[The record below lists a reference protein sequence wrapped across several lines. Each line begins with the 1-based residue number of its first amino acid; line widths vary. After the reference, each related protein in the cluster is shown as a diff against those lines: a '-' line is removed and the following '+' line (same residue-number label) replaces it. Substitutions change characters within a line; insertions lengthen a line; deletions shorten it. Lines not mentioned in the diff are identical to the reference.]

1 MKVATRIGIISLAM
15 FPVSGC
21 YTGDTHIEIQ
31 GAAMLANPRGQTMG
45 YLTVDAVDA
54 KRIAWG
60 PNQIRLRTCTEGQNI
75 SPCFEY
81 KVSSVVSPMAPFAQS
96 NRFYFGYDPNG
107 EINITTGRQE
117 TDFDVRKIK
126 CIKIRVLPGDFKP
139 AGESDWFC
147 NLRFEAVKD
156 AATDTR

>member
-1 MKVATRIGIISLAM
+1 MTVAAKVRVISLSM
-15 FPVSGC
+15 FFVAGC
-21 YTGDTHIEIQ
+21 YTRDTHIEIQ
-31 GAAMLANPRGQTMG
+31 DAAMLAGPRGQTMG
-45 YLTVDAVDA
+45 YVAVDAVDA

-60 PNQIRLRTCTEGQNI
+60 PNQVRLKTCIEEQSIYPCSEYVVGSVN
-75 SPCFEY
+75 SPT
-81 KVSSVVSPMAPFAQS
+81 APFGLS
-96 NRFYFGYDPNG
+96 NRIYFEYDPNG

-147 NLRFEAVKD
+147 NLRFEVVKD
-156 AATDTR
+156 TVTDTR

>member
-1 MKVATRIGIISLAM
+1 MKVATRIGIISLAI

-21 YTGDTHIEIQ
+21 YTDDTHIEIQ
-31 GAAMLANPRGQTMG
+31 DAAMLAGPRGQTMG

-75 SPCFEY
+75 VPCSEY
-81 KVSSVVSPMAPFAQS
+81 IVAFVVRPTAPYSYS
-96 NRFYFGYDPNG
+96 NRIYFDYDPNG
-107 EINITTGRQE
+107 EVNITTGRQE
-117 TDFDVRKIK
+117 KDFDVRKIK

-139 AGESDWFC
+139 SGESGWFC
-147 NLRFEAVKD
+147 NLRFETMKD
-156 AATDTR
+156 TATDTR

>member
-1 MKVATRIGIISLAM
+1 MTVATRIGIISLAV

-21 YTGDTHIEIQ
+21 YTRDTHIEIQ
-31 GAAMLANPRGQTMG
+31 DAAMLAGPRGQTMG
-45 YLTVDAVDA
+45 YVAVDAVDA

-60 PNQIRLRTCTEGQNI
+60 PNQVRLRTCSEGQNV
-75 SPCFEY
+75 SSCFEY
-81 KVSSVVSPMAPFAQS
+81 KVSSVVSPIAPFAQS
-96 NRFYFGYDPNG
+96 NRFYFRYDPNG

-147 NLRFEAVKD
+147 NLRFEVVKD
-156 AATDTR
+156 TVTDTR

>member
-1 MKVATRIGIISLAM
+1 MKVATRIGIISLAV

-21 YTGDTHIEIQ
+21 YTRDTHIEIQ
-31 GAAMLANPRGQTMG
+31 DAAMLAGPTSQTMG
-45 YLTVDAVDA
+45 YVAVDAVDA

-60 PNQIRLRTCTEGQNI
+60 PNQVRLRTCSEGQNV
-75 SPCFEY
+75 SSCFEY
-81 KVSSVVSPMAPFAQS
+81 KVSSVVSPVAPFAQS

-126 CIKIRVLPGDFKP
+126 CIKIRVLPGDFNP

-156 AATDTR
+156 TVTNTR